1 MEERRKKLETLSQIG
16 YLSNLAAQNFL
27 EVQKSGEG
35 YTLALKGSFEYWLK
49 QKPLSAEVLELLL
62 RLKNLPPYRQLLVT
76 ATMQQ
81 LNELTATLER
91 VHLKAFRQGLQVEV
105 ISKGFILI
113 DDAGNL
119 ASWEVL
125 PTLQAVENFLDSAED
140 LPF

>member
-1 MEERRKKLETLSQIG
+1 MTRKKLETLSQIG

-27 EVQKSGEG
+27 EVQKNGDG

-49 QKPLSAEVLELLL
+49 QKPLSAEVLEVLLK
-62 RLKNLPPYRQLLVT
+62 LKNLPPYRQLLVT
-76 ATMQQ
+76 A
-81 LNELTATLER
+81 NWNGFSELVANLESIY
-91 VHLKAFRQGLQVEV
+91 LKAFRQGLQVEV
-105 ISKGFILI
+105 ISKGFILV

>member
-1 MEERRKKLETLSQIG
+1 MIKKKLETLSQIG

-35 YTLALKGSFEYWLK
+35 FTLALKGSFEYWLK
-49 QKPLSAEVLELLL
+49 QKPLTAEVLELLL
-62 RLKNLPPYRQLLVT
+62 RLKNLPPYRQMLVT

-81 LNELTATLER
+81 FNELTATLER

-113 DDAGNL
+113 DDAGNF

-125 PTLQAVENFLDSAED
+125 PTLQAVENFLDTAD
-140 LPF
+140 DVPF

>member
-1 MEERRKKLETLSQIG
+1 LANAKKLETLSQIG

-27 EVQKSGEG
+27 EVQKDGEG

-49 QKPLSAEVLELLL
+49 QKPLTAEVLELLL

-76 ATMQQ
+76 A
-81 LNELTATLER
+81 NWNGFSELVTALER
-91 VHLKAFRQGLQVEV
+91 ACLKAFRQGLQVEV

-125 PTLQAVENFLDSAED
+125 PSIQAVEDFLDSED
-140 LPF
+140 VPF

>member
-1 MEERRKKLETLSQIG
+1 MANAKKLETLSQIG

-27 EVQKSGEG
+27 EVQKDGEG

-49 QKPLSAEVLELLL
+49 QKPLSAEVCELLL
-62 RLKNLPPYRQLLVT
+62 KLKNLPPYRQLLVT
-76 ATMQQ
+76 A
-81 LNELTATLER
+81 NWNGFSELTEKLAS
-91 VHLKAFRQGLQVEV
+91 VCLKAFRQGLQVEV

-125 PTLQAVENFLDSAED
+125 PSIQAVEDFLDSED
-140 LPF
+140 VPF

>member
-49 QKPLSAEVLELLL
+49 QKPLTAETLELLL

-76 ATMQQ
+76 A
-81 LNELTATLER
+81 NWNDFSELTATLER

-105 ISKGFILI
+105 ISKGFII
-113 DDAGNL
+113 VDDAGNL
-119 ASWEVL
+119 ANWEIL
-125 PTLQAVENFLDSAED
+125 PSIQEVEDFLDSAED

>member
-1 MEERRKKLETLSQIG
+1 MIKKKLETLSQIG

-27 EVQKSGEG
+27 EVQKNGEG

-49 QKPLSAEVLELLL
+49 QKPLSAEVLEVLLK
-62 RLKNLPPYRQLLVT
+62 LKNLPPYRQMLVT

-81 LNELTATLER
+81 FNELTATLER
-91 VHLKAFRQGLQVEV
+91 VHLKAFRQGLQIEV

-119 ASWEVL
+119 ANWEIL
-125 PTLQAVENFLDSAED
+125 PSIKDVEDFLDSAED